1 MNGRTDNI
9 VVLMSTPALRP
20 NTNPY
25 AAMLVASLH
34 EAPGVQP
41 EFFSWKRAL
50 LGRYDVL
57 HLHWP
62 EAQLR
67 GAKAYKTLGRQVL
80 FMVILLRARLRKV
93 PIVRTV
99 HNLELP
105 SGISRREAFV
115 LRAVERSTT
124 LRIRLNSNTP
134 ILEGCPFETILHGH
148 YRDWFANY
156 RKPDVT
162 PGRAAFFG
170 LIRRYKG
177 IPGLL
182 SAFRGVGPEA
192 GAATLHISGIPSSDE
207 LATALNAAAATDPRI
222 SILLRALTDEELV
235 REVGEAELVILPYA
249 EMHNSGAT
257 LTALS
262 LGRPVL
268 VPDNPVNRA
277 LDQEVGPGWVYT
289 YVPPLTGSH
298 ITSTLKAVRAPERAA
313 LPDLSARDWAT
324 SAAQHVAAYRRALA
338 LVHKKSA

>member
-1 MNGRTDNI
+1 MNGRAEHI

-34 EAPGVQP
+34 QTHGVQP

-80 FMVILLRARLRKV
+80 FMVILLRARLLKV

-124 LRIRLNSNTP
+124 LRIRLNGSTP
-134 ILEGCPFETILHGH
+134 IPDGCPFETILHGH
-148 YRDWFANY
+148 YRDWFARY
-156 RKPDVT
+156 RKHDT
-162 PGRAAFFG
+162 IAGRTTFFG

-182 SAFRGVGPEA
+182 SAFRETGPEA
-192 GAATLHISGIPSSDE
+192 SGLTLHISGIPSSDD
-207 LATALNAAAATDPRI
+207 LVAALNTAAAADPRI

-262 LGRPVL
+262 LDRPVL

-277 LDQEVGPGWVYT
+277 LDQEVGTGWVHM
-289 YVPPLTGSH
+289 YVPPLTGGD
-298 ITSTLKAVRAPERAA
+298 ITSALQALHAPGRAVR
-313 LPDLSARDWAT
+313 PDLSARDWAT
-324 SAAQHVAAYRRALA
+324 SAAEHKAAYRRAVA
-338 LVHKKSA
+338 LLHNGSE